1 MTEIPAL
8 NAPSLERRRALVLML
23 SAGLAPLLPR
33 MGKAAVSQDLSS
45 LGALLDTL
53 FPADALCPSATELG
67 VDVKIRE
74 ALGSEGPLLLL
85 FKLAIDWMDGLH
97 DRSFRDLPT
106 AQQAEIVEAMAL
118 SDFNQIPGRFY
129 HIARALTFEFAY
141 AEPDALGGLPLHPS
155 PQPAGYAP

>member
-1 MTEIPAL
+1 MTESLAL
-8 NAPSLERRRALVLML
+8 NAPSLERRRALVMML

-45 LGALLDTL
+45 LGAVLDTL
-53 FPADALCPSATELG
+53 FPADALCPSATQLG
-67 VDVKIRE
+67 VDIKILD

-97 DRSFRDLPT
+97 DRPFGDLPT
-106 AQQAEIVEAMAL
+106 AQQAEIIEAMAS

-141 AEPDALGGLPLHPS
+141 AEPDVLGGLPLHSS